1 MRGEIFLCNQI
12 SLDIPGTCYKLYPN
26 NIVKLGRFDTE
37 MWIVLFGWYS
47 YGGNRE
53 VRGWYLRNKEHPYTI
68 KPLSKPDL
76 DDIILIQ

>member
-1 MRGEIFLCNQI
+1 MRFLYSQI
-12 SLDIPGTCYKLYPN
+12 SLDIPGTCYRLYPN

-37 MWIVLFGWYS
+37 LWVVLFGWYS

-53 VRGWYLRNKEHPYTI
+53 VCGWYLLNKKDPSII

-76 DDIILIQ
+76 ADIVIIQI